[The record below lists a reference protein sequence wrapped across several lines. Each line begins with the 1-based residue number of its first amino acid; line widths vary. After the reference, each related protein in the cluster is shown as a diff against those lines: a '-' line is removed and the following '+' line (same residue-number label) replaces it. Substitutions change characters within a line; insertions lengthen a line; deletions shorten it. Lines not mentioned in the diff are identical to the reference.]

1 MISFVWAMDQNGVIG
16 KNNSLPWHLPADL
29 KFFKETTMGH
39 PIVMG
44 RKTYESIGK
53 PLPGRENIVLTRD
66 ASYKA
71 EGCIV
76 FHEVEDILHYADEKE
91 VEVMVTGGAEVFKM
105 FLPFVDRLY
114 VTKIYASFEGD
125 TYIPKIPWEK
135 FSLIS
140 NEKGPRN
147 EKNPYDYEFQI
158 YESK

>member
-66 ASYKA
+66 VSYTA

-76 FHEVEDILHYADEKE
+76 FHEIEDILHYADEKK

-114 VTKIYASFEGD
+114 VTKIYESFEGD
-125 TYIPKIPWEK
+125 TYIPEIPWEK
-135 FSLIS
+135 FSLTS
-140 NEKGPRN
+140 NEKGPKN

-158 YESK
+158 YERK